1 MNKINISAIVLAI
14 SLAYSVNA
22 MAKEKCDDKV
32 GDDKNVCE
40 KCDDKVGNDK
50 AVCVKEAKAA
60 LARAKSDAKAQSKT
74 SKENETA
81 STTVGSQIDDSV
93 VTTRVKSALL
103 GDPNIKSFDIA
114 VVTRKGVVQLSGF
127 VNNQDQID
135 RAVAIAHD
143 VPGVHSVTNKMS
155 IKQ

>member
-60 LARAKSDAKAQSKT
+60 LVRAKSDAKAQSKT

-103 GDPNIKSFDIA
+103 GDPTIKSFDIA
-114 VVTRKGVVQLSGF
+114 VVTRKGEVQLSGF

-135 RAVAIAHD
+135 HAIKIARS

-155 IKQ
+155 IKK